1 MENNKGFILGVVAV
15 AALFYYMTVMHENET
30 EHMLKIIDEQDKTI
44 QLQNQA
50 IQAQKIQNQYLLQYY
65 NSQQSPIFKN
75 YYNYD

>member
-15 AALFYYMTVMHENET
+15 AALFYYMITMHENET
-30 EHMLKIIDEQDKTI
+30 ERMMNIINDQDETI

-65 NSQQSPIFKN
+65 NSRQSPIYKN
-75 YYNYD
+75 NYQYD

>member
-30 EHMLKIIDEQDKTI
+30 ERMLNIINDQDMTI